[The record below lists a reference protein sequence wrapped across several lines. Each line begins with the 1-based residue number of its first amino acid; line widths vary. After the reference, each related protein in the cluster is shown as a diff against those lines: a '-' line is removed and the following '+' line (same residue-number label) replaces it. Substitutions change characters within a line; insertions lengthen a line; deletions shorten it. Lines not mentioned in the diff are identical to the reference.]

1 MIWYKTGNMWLDN
14 RMNDIIQFHS
24 ELYTPAAMNSPLT
37 DEERETLHRRFKSI
51 NALLTKV
58 AKREAK
64 KRKK

>member
-1 MIWYKTGNMWLDN
+1 MIWYKTGNTWLDN
-14 RMNDIIQFHS
+14 RMNDIMQFHS

-37 DEERETLHRRFKSI
+37 EEERETLHRRFKSI
-51 NALLTKV
+51 NLLLNKV

>member
-14 RMNDIIQFHS
+14 KMNEIIQFNS
-24 ELYTPAAMNSPLT
+24 ELFTAAEINKPLT

-51 NALLTKV
+51 NLLLTKV

-64 KRKK
+64 KRK

>member
-14 RMNDIIQFHS
+14 RMNDIMQFHS
-24 ELYTPAAMNSPLT
+24 ELYTPAAINSPLT
-37 DEERETLHRRFKSI
+37 DEERETIHRRFKSI

-64 KRKK
+64 KRKR

>member
-14 RMNDIIQFHS
+14 KMNEIMQFNS
-24 ELYTPAAMNSPLT
+24 ELDTPAAMNSPLT
-37 DEERETLHRRFKSI
+37 NEERETLHRRFKSI
-51 NALLTKV
+51 NLLLNKV

>member
-24 ELYTPAAMNSPLT
+24 ELYTPAAINSPLT
-37 DEERETLHRRFKSI
+37 DEERETIHRRFKSI
-51 NALLTKV
+51 NTLLTKV

-64 KRKK
+64 KRKR

>member
-14 RMNDIIQFHS
+14 KMNEIMQFNS
-24 ELYTPAAMNSPLT
+24 ELDTPAAMNSPLT

-51 NALLTKV
+51 NLLLNKV
-58 AKREAK
+58 SKREAK

>member
-14 RMNDIIQFHS
+14 KMNEIMQFNS
-24 ELYTPAAMNSPLT
+24 ELNTPAAMSSPLT

-51 NALLTKV
+51 NLLLTKV

-64 KRKK
+64 KRK

>member
-1 MIWYKTGNMWLDN
+1 MIWYKTGNTWLDN
-14 RMNDIIQFHS
+14 KMNDIVQFHS
-24 ELYTPAAMNSPLT
+24 ELYTPVAMSSPLT

-51 NALLTKV
+51 NLLLTKV

>member
-14 RMNDIIQFHS
+14 KMNEIMQFNS
-24 ELYTPAAMNSPLT
+24 ELDTPAAMNSPLT

-51 NALLTKV
+51 NLLLNKV